1 MASFGP
7 IAPHYDSLMSLVP
20 YKMWASYYQLLLA
33 HQDLR
38 PRRLLDVCCGTGI
51 LAEQFAREGYTLAGI
66 DLSAPMIEEA
76 RRKAE
81 RHHLAIRYEVADAAT
96 FDLGERFDAAYSF
109 FDSLNYIV
117 DPTQL
122 AEAMHRVAEHLTPG
136 GSWIFDLNTA
146 YAFETKMFDQQDTR
160 NKTAVK
166 NNWVGD
172 YNAETRVIEVA
183 MEFWVDGGHFREIH
197 VQRAH
202 SHDEIVEMLEDAG
215 FGAIRAYSSY
225 TLDPPRKK
233 ADRLH
238 YTAIRI

>member
-1 MASFGP
+1 
-7 IAPHYDSLMSLVP
+7 MSLVP

-33 HQDLR
+33 HQDLK

-51 LAEQFAREGYTLAGI
+51 LAEHFAKEGYSVAGI
-66 DLSAPMIEEA
+66 DLSAPMIDEA

-81 RHHLAIRYEVADAAT
+81 RQHLAIRYEVGDAAT

-117 DPTQL
+117 DPQHL
-122 AEAMHRVAEHLTPG
+122 AQAMHRVAAHVKPG

-160 NKTAVK
+160 AKTSVK
-166 NNWVGD
+166 YNWVGD
-172 YNAETRVIEVA
+172 YNPETRVIEVS
-183 MEFWVDGGHFREIH
+183 MEFWVDEHHFRETH

-202 SHDEIVEMLEDAG
+202 SHDEILGMLEDAG
-215 FGAIRAYSSY
+215 FEAVRAYTSY

-238 YTAIRI
+238 YTAIRT